1 MKDEYIR
8 QGETFEITLTDSD
21 MTADTAMLTI
31 SNETGVVIQQPATY
45 ATVEGK
51 RVATIKINSP
61 LLVVG
66 EYDYMYTITYTDGT
80 VTKLPDISECD
91 GECPLPKF
99 IVCTAND
106 ITEE

>member
-21 MTADTAMLTI
+21 TTADTAKLTI
-31 SNETGVVIQQPATY
+31 SNDTGIIVQETATY
-45 ATVEGK
+45 TTVDGK
-51 RVATIKINSP
+51 RVATIQVNDP

-66 EYDYMYTITYTDGT
+66 EYSYMYTVTYTDGT

-106 ITEE
+106 ITEA